1 MSQDFTN
8 EQIIEGTAKG
18 TTEFFQNLDD
28 FNKLSPLLEGA
39 IEKAVEEAV
48 EFWLLMHKDELIS
61 AIAEKAAEN
70 QDLDE

>member
-8 EQIIEGTAKG
+8 EQIIEGIAKG